1 MKILGNSVNL
11 TKGAPP
17 PRQGREAA
25 AAPAWWGFLVP
36 KNFLKRENTAKV
48 PLKLK

>member
-17 PRQGREAA
+17 AGAA
-25 AAPAWWGFLVP
+25 SSGTEGGTPSRGGVLGD
-36 KNFLKRENTAKV
+36 
-48 PLKLK
+48 

>member
-17 PRQGREAA
+17 AGAGASGTEGGTRQGREAA
-25 AAPAWWGFLVP
+25 AAPVG
-36 KNFLKRENTAKV
+36 
-48 PLKLK
+48 